1 MGRGDLGEFQVR
13 RARGGRVMASRSY
26 WSLVRENK
34 DFRKLWIA
42 SVISMMGEW
51 FNTIALFFLILE
63 YTGSEFLLGLLFT
76 VRMAGFAILQPV
88 IGLMA
93 DRFHRKSLMVIS
105 NLVQMVL
112 ALCFLFV
119 NDSADIVWM
128 IGLSGLM
135 MVLHGVYMTAE
146 RASLPNI
153 VSEEDLSTANALEAA
168 SWSTALC
175 MGAMLGGVVVSYWG
189 TDAAFIIDS
198 LTFLVGTLFLINLT
212 LPQTV
217 EESMKGPWLSTA
229 FGNIKRG
236 WRRIRDQP
244 ALFRIVFA
252 KASWNIAGGGLAG
265 VFLVLLGADV
275 KGYGAAFG
283 FGLFFFARGI
293 GTGLGPIIAR
303 TLFTNEQSWPNL
315 VGNLIVISG
324 IFYLMIGATLDI
336 SLWLTVVLVI
346 LAHSASG
353 ANWVLSTILMQQWVE
368 DEVRGRVFSADMLIL
383 SVAFS
388 LSTSAAG
395 WLMEWT
401 FMSIQQG
408 ILMFSSVMVL
418 SGIIFSL
425 WKPTDGAIQAA

>member
-1 MGRGDLGEFQVR
+1 M
-13 RARGGRVMASRSY
+13 MASRSY
-26 WSLVRENK
+26 WALVRENR
-34 DFRKLWIA
+34 DFRKLWLA

-76 VRMAGFAILQPV
+76 IRMAGFALLQPI

-93 DRFHRKSLMVIS
+93 DRFDRKWLMISS
-105 NLVQMVL
+105 NLVQAVL

-119 NDSADIVWM
+119 NDSSDIVWM

-198 LTFLVGTLFLINLT
+198 ATFLVGTLFLLNLT

-217 EESMKGPWLSTA
+217 DESMKGPWFSTA
-229 FGNIKRG
+229 FSNIYRG

-244 ALFRIVFA
+244 PLFRIVFA

-275 KGYGAAFG
+275 KGFGAAFG

-293 GTGLGPIIAR
+293 GTGLGPIVAR
-303 TLFTNEQSWPNL
+303 TLFTNERAWPGL

-324 IFYLMIGATLDI
+324 VFYMLVGATLNLN
-336 SLWLTVVLVI
+336 LWLTVVLVI

-388 LSTSAAG
+388 LSTSVAG
-395 WLMEWT
+395 WMMEWT
-401 FMSIQQG
+401 SMTIQNG
-408 ILMFSSVMVL
+408 ILLFSSVMLL
-418 SGIIFSL
+418 SGLIFSL
-425 WKPTDGAIQAA
+425 WKPEEQHQAA

>member
-1 MGRGDLGEFQVR
+1 
-13 RARGGRVMASRSY
+13 MASRGY
-26 WSLVRENK
+26 AALVRENR

-42 SVISMMGEW
+42 AVISMLGEW

-76 VRMAGFAILQPV
+76 VRMAGFAILQPI

-93 DRFHRKSLMVIS
+93 DRFNRKWLMILS
-105 NLVQMVL
+105 NLAQSVL

-119 NDSADIVWM
+119 NSADDIVWM
-128 IGLSGLM
+128 IALSGLM

-146 RASLPNI
+146 RAALPN
-153 VSEEDLSTANALEAA
+153 VVDPEDLATANALDAA

-175 MGAMLGGVVVSYWG
+175 LGAMLGGIVVSQWG
-189 TDAAFIIDS
+189 TDAAFITDS
-198 LTFLVGTLFLINLT
+198 VTFLIGTVFLVNLH
-212 LPQTV
+212 LPQTID
-217 EESMKGPWLSTA
+217 ESMKGPWISTA

-236 WRRIRDQP
+236 WTRIRQQP

-265 VFLVLLGADV
+265 VYLVLLGSDV
-275 KGYGAAFG
+275 DGFGAAFG
-283 FGLFFFARGI
+283 FGLFFFARGV

-303 TLFTNEQSWPNL
+303 TLFTNEERWPAL
-315 VGNLIVISG
+315 VGQLIALSG
-324 IFYLMIGATLDI
+324 FFYILVGL
-336 SLWLTVVLVI
+336 SLPFNLWLTVILVI

-388 LSTSAAG
+388 CSTSIAG
-395 WLMEWT
+395 YLMEST
-401 FMSIQQG
+401 SLTIQQG
-408 ILMFSSVMVL
+408 MLLFASVLVL
-418 SGIIFSL
+418 SGVVFSV
-425 WKPTDGAIQAA
+425 WKPAEETLPNH